1 MSVKGRAKFL
11 SRRKVGI
18 IRTRCK
24 LMYKKSRDSN
34 EERQQK
40 RMVQDSNLVLLR
52 LRFWEEVLVRDSLV
66 REKQIRKAI
75 GRT

>member
-1 MSVKGRAKFL
+1 
-11 SRRKVGI
+11 
-18 IRTRCK
+18 
-24 LMYKKSRDSN
+24 MYKESRDSN